1 MFRPRVPL
9 AIAAVVCGL
18 GLSLSACSAGAEQ
31 TESPAPAG
39 SSAPAEAPEQTEETT
54 GEEGSESGTDGKPAK
69 EDVVAGYA
77 ALIEEQMGSMVPD
90 GGEVD
95 TEAIVTE
102 VAQCF
107 VDEVYDEASVQT
119 LEALAASDAA
129 GIDPADAQLFTDAQG
144 TCTEQVTESIQEQM
158 GG

>member
-54 GEEGSESGTDGKPAK
+54 GDDGSGTDGKPAK

-77 ALIEEQMGSMVPD
+77 ALIEEQMGSMIPD

-95 TEAIVTE
+95 MEAIVTE

-129 GIDPADAQLFTDAQG
+129 GIDPADTQLFTDAQG
-144 TCTEQVTESIQEQM
+144 TCTEQITQSIQEQM